1 MGLWRPPSSTPLSP
15 DQSWMGS
22 TSTVST
28 NRGPKPIYLSS
39 IYYIYVTLCTIP
51 IWDLSSAP
59 FKLNQT
65 DLKGSFT
72 DLQEDGEGRELYTSE
87 VNIELVS
94 HYLAVSEATPL
105 VEAAQTGQDLDIR
118 SEDGLVIIVH
128 KSIND
133 HKWAINLTFPPS
145 VSSSRP
151 SRGQTTGTWCGTS

>member
-1 MGLWRPPSSTPLSP
+1 M
-15 DQSWMGS
+15 
-22 TSTVST
+22 
-28 NRGPKPIYLSS
+28 
-39 IYYIYVTLCTIP
+39 
-51 IWDLSSAP
+51 
-59 FKLNQT
+59 NQT

-133 HKWAINLTFPPS
+133 HK
-145 VSSSRP
+145 
-151 SRGQTTGTWCGTS
+151 

>member
-1 MGLWRPPSSTPLSP
+1 
-15 DQSWMGS
+15 MGS

-28 NRGPKPIYLSS
+28 NRYPKPIYLYHTLHLTYLGLEFSS
-39 IYYIYVTLCTIP
+39 
-51 IWDLSSAP
+51 
-59 FKLNQT
+59 QT

-105 VEAAQTGQDLDIR
+105 VEAAQTGQDLDIG
-118 SEDGLVIIVH
+118 SVDGLVIIVH

-133 HKWAINLTFPPS
+133 HKWAINLTFPFPS
-145 VSSSRP
+145 IKFEAQPRP
-151 SRGQTTGTWCGTS
+151 NYGDMVWHIVKSENHEVRSNLIYQ

>member
-1 MGLWRPPSSTPLSP
+1 MYNQPDGHGFVEATQQYTFEPRPEL
-15 DQSWMGS
+15 DGQ
-22 TSTVST
+22 
-28 NRGPKPIYLSS
+28 YL
-39 IYYIYVTLCTIP
+39 YCVYQQVLKLYLPTLCTIP

-65 DLKGSFT
+65 DLKCSFT

-118 SEDGLVIIVH
+118 LADGYGYYH
-128 KSIND
+128 Y
-133 HKWAINLTFPPS
+133 
-145 VSSSRP
+145 
-151 SRGQTTGTWCGTS
+151 

>member
-1 MGLWRPPSSTPLSP
+1 M
-15 DQSWMGS
+15 
-22 TSTVST
+22 
-28 NRGPKPIYLSS
+28 
-39 IYYIYVTLCTIP
+39 
-51 IWDLSSAP
+51 
-59 FKLNQT
+59 FKLKQT

-145 VSSSRP
+145 VSSSRL

>member
-1 MGLWRPPSSTPLSP
+1 M
-15 DQSWMGS
+15 
-22 TSTVST
+22 
-28 NRGPKPIYLSS
+28 
-39 IYYIYVTLCTIP
+39 
-51 IWDLSSAP
+51 SSAP

-118 SEDGLVIIVH
+118 SEDGL
-128 KSIND
+128 
-133 HKWAINLTFPPS
+133 
-145 VSSSRP
+145 
-151 SRGQTTGTWCGTS
+151 

>member
-1 MGLWRPPSSTPLSP
+1 M
-15 DQSWMGS
+15 
-22 TSTVST
+22 
-28 NRGPKPIYLSS
+28 
-39 IYYIYVTLCTIP
+39 
-51 IWDLSSAP
+51 

-65 DLKGSFT
+65 HLKGSFI

-118 SEDGLVIIVH
+118 SEYGLVIIVH

-133 HKWAINLTFPPS
+133 HKWAIIHKSNLPLPALSIKFEAQP
-145 VSSSRP
+145 RP
-151 SRGQTTGTWCGTS
+151 NYGDMVWHIVKSENHEVRSNLYQ